1 MAIQFKNNIICKG
14 KDIKDGSS
22 EVSTSNGWKY
32 NQRGTNTPLF
42 GTQLLLSQAG
52 RLINHSAKRALGA
65 KFQDKKSP
73 VNFSVYKKTYSS
85 LHFTN
90 ESTLSI

>member
-22 EVSTSNGWKY
+22 EASTSNGWKY

-52 RLINHSAKRALGA
+52 RLINHSAKTALQGA
-65 KFQDKKSP
+65 KFLDKKSP
-73 VNFSVYKKTYSS
+73 VNFAVYK
-85 LHFTN
+85 
-90 ESTLSI
+90 